1 MYTITTYSS
10 VVNGVSDLRY
20 SFQLAFN
27 GLSHAYIRL
36 SWKKMRAVSRSI
48 VSSHFSI
55 ISTASRIV
63 SYRIKKWERQSH
75 LSFEKSFENHEQR
88 IKGSFVEQKSGI
100 FLTSISGFF
109 VMRNAPSSLLQWVR
123 LQPTGANTQVSVEI
137 RENPR
142 IVWTVLLSGAD
153 MTNLTCLFQ
162 TRRG

>member
-55 ISTASRIV
+55 ISTTSRIV

-75 LSFEKSFENHEQR
+75 LSFEK
-88 IKGSFVEQKSGI
+88 II
-100 FLTSISGFF
+100 
-109 VMRNAPSSLLQWVR
+109 
-123 LQPTGANTQVSVEI
+123 
-137 RENPR
+137 
-142 IVWTVLLSGAD
+142 
-153 MTNLTCLFQ
+153 
-162 TRRG
+162 